1 MGWGREGMGWEG
13 TGWDRAGRDGNQ
25 MSLLWSNQ
33 HARRNVVEE
42 YSILN
47 KCREGLPHTPFN
59 RSK

>member
-1 MGWGREGMGWEG
+1 MGWEG